1 MEDLAAI
8 AMLRPV
14 TLRGPSLFVAHH
26 SPLWPALAPESLRNL
41 AQNGRRPTSRMGICI
56 FWLHLAV
63 LRRRNC
69 GRRCVRCPGPAPTG
83 SLAAVVA
90 SRGRRDRFPPHS
102 RLRRKSVRSLRHT
115 RNSRCWRDEA
125 ARVQGGVV
133 SSLDAAVAAGTTEVA
148 VDCAATPV
156 AADNPF
162 NAIGPPTQLPT
173 PPPQL
178 PAPSA
183 GMIAPVLSAEHVAV
197 APQCGLLAVSCVL
210 GLGLTAGGAALSG
223 TLIAQQQVAAD
234 RDAGIALVVCCGL
247 AGAGGIVAA
256 AHLLARRRFALR
268 L

>member
-1 MEDLAAI
+1 MGEDRPPAWGYAFFGCILLYFGVAIAAGGVCAVRAQRRRARLLLLSPRVAAAI
-8 AMLRPV
+8 VSHRTQDYDESPSDHFV
-14 TLRGPSLFVAHH
+14 TLAIAAAGETRQQEFKVVW
-26 SPLWPALAPESLRNL
+26 SPAW
-41 AQNGRRPTSRMGICI
+41 
-56 FWLHLAV
+56 
-63 LRRRNC
+63 
-69 GRRCVRCPGPAPTG
+69 
-83 SLAAVVA
+83 
-90 SRGRRDRFPPHS
+90 
-102 RLRRKSVRSLRHT
+102 
-115 RNSRCWRDEA
+115 
-125 ARVQGGVV
+125 
-133 SSLDAAVAAGTTEVA
+133 DAAVAAGTTEVA